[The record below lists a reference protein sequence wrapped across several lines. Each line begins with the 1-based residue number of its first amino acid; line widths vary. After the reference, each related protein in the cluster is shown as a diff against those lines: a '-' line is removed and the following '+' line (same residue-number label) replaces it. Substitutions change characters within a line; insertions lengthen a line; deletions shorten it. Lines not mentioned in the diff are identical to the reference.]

1 MEPGIIA
8 AIVILSV
15 ELIIIIVVLIYLFSR
30 KKPPA
35 TETPKDK
42 ATVEAGK
49 FNKDESPEK
58 KKEIPM
64 ETKVVDENEEKKEDV
79 KKEEPSPIS
88 EKKSEPV
95 LNKMGWV
102 TYGPRRDFDRPADC
116 IQPHSVMWP
125 DASFMKVADRS
136 TLTALSVRAGEINN
150 CLSEQTIALAHLLN
164 KQYKD
169 TSDSS
174 STFESSSSEESE
186 SEPEKTEHKSK
197 PEDKPKSDS
206 ESDSDDSKSSTQVIP
221 VVSGLVSTVPPDGE
235 NNCDKIEQDVIGPN
249 TDPTKE
255 KNVESAAPSSD
266 EGVGD
271 IEKRPMTSSDTS
283 SSSSSSES
291 ETEMEVKKENE
302 SDNEKEETMQKE
314 NHSSSS
320 SSSSSSSESDNEII
334 PTPDKPAPVA
344 IIPLQRAEANDSS
357 SSAMHSLENGITLSL
372 RLDNLNDRKSSKTSL
387 STSSSSSDSSSS
399 SSDEE
404 GIKVIRKYDTMPS
417 NGTVNGDIA
426 VIYDPLQHK
435 VVNMDNFRTR
445 RYSSSS
451 SGSDVDEIVPNHGDE
466 VVAGIINVTKGEKLT
481 ISKAISKGLIPEKT
495 GMLLLEAQAATG
507 SVVNPR
513 TTVKLSVSDA
523 VEKGVVDAKYKAT
536 LSACEGAYYGYLDPR
551 KNESVPLFEAMRR
564 GIFPRAQG
572 MRLLEAQVATGGIID
587 PWTGIRYPLSNALAK
602 GLIDQSTAKVL
613 KNPEEHADFF
623 DPNTKQRLSYGN
635 LLSKCIRDL
644 NTGLKFLYLEEKP
657 TSNFA
662 QYQPELLTFRSAF
675 RRKVTLQDLIA
686 AGVVSQRTLD
696 SFNTGDISR
705 DDLYEKLKP
714 YLVGDLPIAGIYNR
728 STHEV
733 LSICQAVRSGL
744 LRKST
749 ALELLEAQ
757 AATGNILDPKT
768 GKQLS
773 VSRAISVGLVDSQFA
788 SSLRKAELAV
798 LGYKSAEK
806 NSTISLYE
814 AMKKGLVLEIHAVRL
829 LDAQIATG
837 GLIDPVGG
845 YRIPVSVAVKRGMLD
860 QRLADALANPTPEQ
874 KGYYDPNT
882 GENLTYAELLRRTVV
897 DKKRYV
903 GMRLLPLNDKAPNI
917 RIISKGPTRSR
928 KVIIMN
934 PHTNKP
940 MSLKNAVAAGVIDKE
955 TARRLQAQQGTFTT

>member
-95 LNKMGWV
+95 LNKM
-102 TYGPRRDFDRPADC
+102 
-116 IQPHSVMWP
+116 
-125 DASFMKVADRS
+125 
-136 TLTALSVRAGEINN
+136 
-150 CLSEQTIALAHLLN
+150 
-164 KQYKD
+164 D

-249 TDPTKE
+249 TDPVKETKE

-344 IIPLQRAEANDSS
+344 IIPLQREANDSS